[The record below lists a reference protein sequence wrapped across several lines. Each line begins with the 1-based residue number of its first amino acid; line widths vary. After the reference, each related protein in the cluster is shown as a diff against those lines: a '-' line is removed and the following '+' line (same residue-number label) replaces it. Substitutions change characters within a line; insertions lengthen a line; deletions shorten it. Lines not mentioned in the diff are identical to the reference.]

1 MHSSHSIFQRMR
13 HMYSSFLWII
23 VLFFCAKEV
32 RSQEK
37 LPAVQNIFST
47 IRSDPSGS
55 LWTFKKTE
63 ILRIN
68 VVKMEGESK
77 LHKHPDAD
85 HTVLVIKGRIQA
97 EVDGKNIKLKKG
109 DMISIPAGMPHKYS
123 IKGKKAIIVSM
134 DAPYYDPGKTIILE

>member
-1 MHSSHSIFQRMR
+1 MSHNYF
-13 HMYSSFLWII
+13 SFLWII
-23 VLFFCAKEV
+23 ALFICAKEV
-32 RSQEK
+32 HSQEK
-37 LPAVQNIFST
+37 LPPVQNIFST
-47 IRSDPSGS
+47 IKSDPSGS
-55 LWTFKKTE
+55 LWTFKKTD

-85 HTVLVIKGRIQA
+85 HTVLVIKGRILA
-97 EVDGKNIKLKKG
+97 EVDGKQIKLKKG

-134 DAPYYDPGKTIILE
+134 DAPYYDPAKTIILE